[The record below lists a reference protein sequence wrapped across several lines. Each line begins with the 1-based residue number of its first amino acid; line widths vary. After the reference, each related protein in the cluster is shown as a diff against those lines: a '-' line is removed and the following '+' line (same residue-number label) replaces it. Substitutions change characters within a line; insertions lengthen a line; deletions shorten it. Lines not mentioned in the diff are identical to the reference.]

1 MKDSIVKEFIILKN
15 GVKMFKNPSLVFT
28 IFGSTGD
35 LTYRKLLPALYHL
48 KHRGR
53 LNEDYVI
60 RCIGRKDYTKAE
72 YVAIIEPWIK
82 KQSRFTFNQD
92 TFDQFVK
99 QIEYIKMEFTKKEAY
114 TTLLNYP
121 IGLDNL
127 YYFAVAP
134 EYFNTIADG
143 LDHVDYLDDFKH
155 RVILEK
161 PFGDSLIHAKMVN
174 EHLTK
179 LFNEE
184 NIYHID
190 HYLGKE
196 MIQNILAIR
205 FGNRMFE
212 SVWNSDDIEQIQITA
227 SETVGVETRGSYYE
241 QAGATKDMMQNH
253 LMQIMSYVLM
263 ERPES
268 LSSHDML
275 EKQLKIL
282 DEIELDD
289 LVLGQYD
296 KNDDVLAY
304 REESNVD
311 AQSMID
317 TYVAVKVHLKEGQL
331 KNVPIYLRTGKRLL
345 NRATYIKIIFKSSA
359 SKLYENLHQEVITI
373 KVQPD
378 EGVSLSFNAKK
389 PGTINTITDVK
400 MDFCQSCILENRINT
415 PEAYER
421 LLDDAFGHDDTL
433 FTPWPIVEM
442 SWKFGESI
450 RKFVN
455 SGKQSLVFYPAKTW
469 GPIEADKMLQKDGFV
484 WLDEDE
490 LSY

>member
-1 MKDSIVKEFIILKN
+1 
-15 GVKMFKNPSLVFT
+15 
-28 IFGSTGD
+28 
-35 LTYRKLLPALYHL
+35 
-48 KHRGR
+48 
-53 LNEDYVI
+53 
-60 RCIGRKDYTKAE
+60 
-72 YVAIIEPWIK
+72 
-82 KQSRFTFNQD
+82 
-92 TFDQFVK
+92 
-99 QIEYIKMEFTKKEAY
+99 
-114 TTLLNYP
+114 
-121 IGLDNL
+121 
-127 YYFAVAP
+127 
-134 EYFNTIADG
+134 
-143 LDHVDYLDDFKH
+143 
-155 RVILEK
+155 
-161 PFGDSLIHAKMVN
+161 MV
-174 EHLTK
+174 
-179 LFNEE
+179 
-184 NIYHID
+184 
-190 HYLGKE
+190 
-196 MIQNILAIR
+196 
-205 FGNRMFE
+205 
-212 SVWNSDDIEQIQITA
+212 
-227 SETVGVETRGSYYE
+227 
-241 QAGATKDMMQNH
+241 
-253 LMQIMSYVLM
+253 
-263 ERPES
+263 
-268 LSSHDML
+268 
-275 EKQLKIL
+275 L

-304 REESNVD
+304 RDETNVD
-311 AQSMID
+311 VKSMID

-331 KNVPIYLRTGKRLL
+331 KNVPIYLRTGKRLK

-455 SGKQSLVFYPAKTW
+455 SGKRSLVFYPAKTF
-469 GPIEADKMLQKDGFV
+469 GPIEADIMLQKDGFV